1 MKGYLLLTILCLSLT
16 MPGCAW
22 FRETALE
29 GIDEYVE
36 TVETEKEATRKLLGV
51 WLYRSCQLKA
61 ALGARRDSLPGD
73 ALKAWDK
80 LDELAK
86 KDKLTDCELGTASG
100 CWILGT
106 YEVVRKAVELIAP
119 DVIGLLP
126 AFL

>member
-1 MKGYLLLTILCLSLT
+1 MKGHLLLVILCLSLT

-22 FRETALE
+22 FRETTLK
-29 GIDEYVE
+29 GIDEYVAN
-36 TVETEKEATRKLLGV
+36 VETEKEATRKLLGV

-61 ALGARRDSLPGD
+61 ALGSRRDSLPGD

-86 KDKLTDCELGTASG
+86 KEELTDCELGTASG